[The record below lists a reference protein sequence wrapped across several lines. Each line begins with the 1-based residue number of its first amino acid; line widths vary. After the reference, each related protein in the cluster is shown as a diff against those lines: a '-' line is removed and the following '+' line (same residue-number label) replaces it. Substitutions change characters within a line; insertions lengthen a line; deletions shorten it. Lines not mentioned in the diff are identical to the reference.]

1 MLASATGSHSTP
13 LHRIGRVRRPGL
25 LHAFTLVFGSF
36 ILLLTSP
43 VTQADVWGYVDANG
57 VGHYANHPV
66 DKRYVLFFKEKS
78 TAQDARIMKR
88 TVLPAGKTVDVAL
101 NFSSLEAQRTLPGVK
116 LGTTLDAVAVFNKA
130 PQFKPMRKAVQVAA
144 KTHQVDAELVQ
155 AIIATESGFDHTA
168 VSNRGAVGLM
178 QILPTTAADMGVQ
191 VEPGKDINTQL
202 TDPKTNIMAGTRYI
216 SYLLKK
222 FPGQM
227 ELAIAAYNAGEGNVR
242 NAGNQV
248 PNFKETQNYVRAV
261 LGLYAS
267 LKPGANIP
275 DLALLGQAAPRG
287 DGKSAATARLR
298 QAGLVQVGYSA
309 PVAGGRPQQAA
320 MLQRPVLRSAPLL
333 PQPAPAR
340 APALSGPMV
349 SAPNLEPAHISPAT
363 LADASLAPTV
373 EKTAD
378 HTAANLVLP

>member
-1 MLASATGSHSTP
+1 MFANATGSHTTP
-13 LHRIGRVRRPGL
+13 LLRIGRVRRPGL
-25 LHAFTLVFGSF
+25 LHAFTLIFGSF

-191 VEPGKDINTQL
+191 IAPGKDINAQL
-202 TDPKTNIMAGTRYI
+202 TDPKINIMAGTRYI

-275 DLALLGQAAPRG
+275 DLALLRQEPRG
-287 DGKSAATARLR
+287 DSKSAATARLR
-298 QAGLVQVGYSA
+298 QAGLVQVAYSA
-309 PVAGGRPQQAA
+309 PAMGHAQQPAA
-320 MLQRPVLRSAPLL
+320 LKRPVLRSAPLL
-333 PQPAPAR
+333 PQPAR
-340 APALSGPMV
+340 SPALSGPMV
-349 SAPNLEPAHISPAT
+349 SAPSVEPAHISPAT
-363 LADASLAPTV
+363 IADASLAPAA

-378 HTAANLVLP
+378 HTAANLSPP